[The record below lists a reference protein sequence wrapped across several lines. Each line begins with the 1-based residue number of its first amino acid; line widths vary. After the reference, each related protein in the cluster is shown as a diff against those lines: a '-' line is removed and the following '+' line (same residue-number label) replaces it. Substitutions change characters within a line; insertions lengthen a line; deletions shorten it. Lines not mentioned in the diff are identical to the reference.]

1 MLRARLARHDELIDR
16 PPRGRRCR
24 TTPGHHGA
32 RRVSGMHRQG
42 QRVRMTS
49 SALRWRSRT
58 LAECETPNP
67 RWLCRRWRVRVEL
80 ALWTAAC
87 GQVAVMCYRGG
98 RTAAATRD
106 DLVDQ
111 PTWVATRAITF
122 APLLTTSGRGSF
134 RWATVA
140 PAITATFRGGEIRKV
155 IVVEPPVPM

>member
-1 MLRARLARHDELIDR
+1 MALAVVGECAANSLYGLLPAGRWQLCATEAEERR
-16 PPRGRRCR
+16 PLP
-24 TTPGHHGA
+24 
-32 RRVSGMHRQG
+32 
-42 QRVRMTS
+42 
-49 SALRWRSRT
+49 
-58 LAECETPNP
+58 
-67 RWLCRRWRVRVEL
+67 
-80 ALWTAAC
+80 
-87 GQVAVMCYRGG
+87 
-98 RTAAATRD
+98 RD